1 MSTATPLFLKIDA
14 LSLPVT
20 DLEQALAFYR
30 DQLGHE
36 LIWRTDGA
44 AGLRLPDS
52 TTELV
57 LRTDDRPAETDLQVA
72 SAREAA
78 ERFVHAGGEV
88 VVGPFEIKIGY
99 CVVVRDPWNNH
110 LVLLD
115 TTKGLLKT
123 DEQGNVVD

>member
-1 MSTATPLFLKIDA
+1 MIARVLEQGLLWSLFREVSMSTATPLFLKIDA

-30 DQLGHE
+30 AQLGHE

-57 LRTDDRPAETDLQVA
+57 LRTDDRPAETDILVA

-78 ERFVHAGGEV
+78 ERFCQAGGEIV
-88 VVGPFEIKIGY
+88 AGEQRLP
-99 CVVVRDPWNNH
+99 VRIACGCAGQP
-110 LVLLD
+110 VR
-115 TTKGLLKT
+115 GL
-123 DEQGNVVD
+123 